1 MKKKIEKD
9 YKNFSTD
16 HLEKEIV
23 ICKQQQKI
31 LKRGKW
37 AATALSVLFAG
48 VGVGIIS
55 RSIVNMIDQNE
66 DISILLEVPKQ
77 GYILEEVSK
86 LYKEMFSDSNLSHE
100 KEELYYK
107 KIEDLVNLSNKD
119 YINNYANA
127 QLKSEIDEVYSKY
140 HTIDY
145 FYSGLGVTFGGN
157 AITLPLTYV
166 FYKKEWGKCVEE
178 SLASKELDIRQSQ
191 EMTASI
197 KYSPIAI
204 GEKQIDQ

>member
-1 MKKKIEKD
+1 LKIKD
-9 YKNFSTD
+9 IPLTERPRER
-16 HLEKEIV
+16 LKE
-23 ICKQQQKI
+23 
-31 LKRGKW
+31 
-37 AATALSVLFAG
+37 
-48 VGVGIIS
+48 VGA
-55 RSIVNMIDQNE
+55 
-66 DISILLEVPKQ
+66 
-77 GYILEEVSK
+77 
-86 LYKEMFSDSNLSHE
+86 
-100 KEELYYK
+100 
-107 KIEDLVNLSNKD
+107 VNLSNKD